1 MNLTKDLANII
12 KIIISEYDIDTS
24 YDDEPYYGGFLYDI
38 SSRNFIIADRKI
50 RHCKS
55 PEFSIDELMAHRL
68 EFLDRKVVTIKGRGW
83 SLTDYVAFYPSHR
96 QPHVYQED
104 GKKKGYYEQWVKKN
118 KRGVDLKVLI

>member
-12 KIIISEYDIDTS
+12 KIIINEYDIDTS
-24 YDDEPYYGGFLYDI
+24 YDEAPYYGGFLYDI

-68 EFLDRKVVTIKGRGW
+68 EFIDRKVVTIKGRGW
-83 SLTDYVAFYPSHR
+83 APTDCVVFYPSHR

-104 GKKKGYYEQWVKKN
+104 GKKKGYYEQWVKKIN
-118 KRGVDLKVLI
+118 EVLI

>member
-12 KIIISEYDIDTS
+12 KIIIGEYDIDTS
-24 YDDEPYYGGFLYDI
+24 YDGEPYYGGFLYDI

-68 EFLDRKVVTIKGRGW
+68 EFIDRKVVTIKGRGW
-83 SLTDYVAFYPSHR
+83 AKTDYVAFYPSHR

-104 GKKKGYYEQWVKKN
+104 GKKKGYYEQWVKKIN
-118 KRGVDLKVLI
+118 EVLI

>member
-12 KIIISEYDIDTS
+12 KIIIGEYDIDTS
-24 YDDEPYYGGFLYDI
+24 YDGEPYYGGFLYDI
-38 SSRNFIIADRKI
+38 TPKWFIIADRKI
-50 RHCKS
+50 QHCKS

-83 SLTDYVAFYPSHR
+83 GITDYVAFYPSHR

-104 GKKKGYYEQWVKKN
+104 GKIRDYYRQWVERLNTK
-118 KRGVDLKVLI
+118 

>member
-12 KIIISEYDIDTS
+12 KIIIGEYDIDTS
-24 YDDEPYYGGFLYDI
+24 YDGEPYYGGFLYDI
-38 SSRNFIIADRKI
+38 NPKWFIIADRKI
-50 RHCKS
+50 QHCKS

-83 SLTDYVAFYPSHR
+83 SLTDYVAFCPSHR

-104 GKKKGYYEQWVKKN
+104 GKIRDYYRHWVERLNTK
-118 KRGVDLKVLI
+118 